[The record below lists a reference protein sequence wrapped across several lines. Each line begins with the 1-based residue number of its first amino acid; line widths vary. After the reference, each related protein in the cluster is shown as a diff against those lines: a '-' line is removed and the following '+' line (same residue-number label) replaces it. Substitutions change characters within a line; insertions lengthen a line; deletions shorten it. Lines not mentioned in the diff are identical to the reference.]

1 MAHQEVVKD
10 ARGPAQANGRSTGGG
25 LMEDVGTFG
34 SDLANLASLQGQLAA
49 ADARETLSRAIPA
62 IVGLVVAVLLA
73 IAGTGVLLAGL
84 ALWIAQAAAMQPAQA
99 LMLTGLGALVVVAL
113 IGAVSARFLG
123 SSFTTFRRSSE
134 EFERNLA
141 WIKTTLTY
149 SGR

>member
-1 MAHQEVVKD
+1 MAYQEVVND
-10 ARGPAQANGRSTGGG
+10 ARPTNGRSNGGGG
-25 LMEDVGTFG
+25 LIEDVGTFS
-34 SDLANLASLQGQLAA
+34 SDLANLASLQGQLVA

-84 ALWIAQAAAMQPAQA
+84 ALWVAQSAAMQPAQA

-113 IGAVSARFLG
+113 IGAISARFLG